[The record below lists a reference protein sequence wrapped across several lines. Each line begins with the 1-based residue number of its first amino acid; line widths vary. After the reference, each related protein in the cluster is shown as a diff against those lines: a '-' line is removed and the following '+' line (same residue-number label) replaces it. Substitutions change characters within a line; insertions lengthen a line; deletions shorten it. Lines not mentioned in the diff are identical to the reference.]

1 MATIEHQR
9 LLNVGFY
16 TVNSRKE
23 TDSIIMGHW
32 LRTLQLWRAWL
43 IEKARNIYLNYN
55 GKAGFKGS

>member
-9 LLNVGFY
+9 LLNVGYF

-23 TDSIIMGHW
+23 TDPIIMENL

-43 IEKARNIYLNYN
+43 IEKVRNTFSNYN
-55 GKAGFKGS
+55 GKAGLKGS